1 MITKNDLLGAL
12 QHEVNLVLHL
22 ATKIDPAKLDYRP
35 TPKQRSTIELLRYLA
50 VVGPALT
57 SAAVKGAFDP
67 AEWTALAK
75 DVESKDVAG
84 VCAVI
89 EGHKAR
95 YAAMLDSM
103 NEAAMA
109 QEIEMF
115 GGKKGRGAYITFNVM
130 GNLAAYR
137 MQLFLYL
144 KSCGREELNT
154 SNLWRGVD
162 PAPAPAA

>member
-22 ATKIDPAKLDYRP
+22 ATKIDPAMLDYRP

-57 SAAVKGAFDP
+57 NAAVKGAFDP

-75 DVESKDVAG
+75 DVETKDVAG
-84 VCAVI
+84 ICAVI
-89 EGHKAR
+89 EGHKQR
-95 YAAMLDSM
+95 YASMLDSVS
-103 NEAAMA
+103 EAAMA
-109 QEIEMF
+109 QEIDMF
-115 GGKKGRGAYITFNVM
+115 GGKKSRGAYITFNVM
-130 GNLAAYR
+130 ANLAAYR

-162 PAPAPAA
+162 PAPAPAS